1 MAVSGGEPA
10 STWEFR
16 TRVRPTSWLCLAEP
30 FVVNGATSARLVP
43 SSLIGLDALKARSL
57 VMNAAASQMGGTF
70 TKDFGSSS
78 DALTVKFGLADLPLF
93 QLFLIFTPGLT
104 LIWILRSE
112 VGW

>member
-43 SSLIGLDALKARSL
+43 RPLIGLDALKARSL
-57 VMNAAASQMGGTF
+57 VMNAAASQTVGAF

-78 DALTVKFGLADLPLF
+78 DALTLKFGLGDLPLF
-93 QLFLIFTPGLT
+93 QLFFIFTPGLT